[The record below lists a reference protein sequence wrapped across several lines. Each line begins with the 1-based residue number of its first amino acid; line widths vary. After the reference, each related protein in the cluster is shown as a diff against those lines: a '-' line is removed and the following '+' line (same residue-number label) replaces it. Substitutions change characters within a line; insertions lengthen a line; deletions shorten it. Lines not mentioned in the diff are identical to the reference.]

1 MLFNSKL
8 NKKKE
13 QEKLNLSQNNHK
25 RDLEDSI
32 LILQKIKEFNNQQET
47 GKGSILKNYTQRK
60 QTINN
65 MVDLSIESL
74 QQKIMDI
81 DAQA

>member
-8 NKKKE
+8 NKKRE

-32 LILQKIKEFNNQQET
+32 LILQKIKEFNNQQEI
-47 GKGSILKNYTQRK
+47 GKGSVLKNYTQRK
-60 QTINN
+60 QAINN
-65 MVDLSIESL
+65 MIDLSIESL

-81 DAQA
+81 DA

>member
-1 MLFNSKL
+1 MLFSSKI
-8 NKKKE
+8 NKKANLK
-13 QEKLNLSQNNHK
+13 KLNLLKNNHR

-32 LILQKIKEFNNQQET
+32 LILQKIKEFNNQQGT

-60 QTINN
+60 QAINN
-65 MVDLSIESL
+65 MIDLSIESL

-81 DAQA
+81 DD